1 MVAIYSTF
9 AQRAFDQLLH
19 DVAIQELPFT
29 LCLDRAGIV
38 GDDGATHH
46 GNFDCSY
53 LRLMPHFVI
62 MAPKDENELRHML
75 YTATEYEGPCA
86 IRYPRGS
93 GVGVPVT
100 ESLHTLP
107 IGRSE
112 RLQEGS
118 QIDLWAVGT
127 MVEAAKL
134 TAKRLRAKGLSVGVV
149 NGRFIKPL
157 DQEALLEASRKVK
170 LIVTLEENALCG
182 GYGEGIISYLNQE
195 NR

>member
-1 MVAIYSTF
+1 
-9 AQRAFDQLLH
+9 
-19 DVAIQELPFT
+19 
-29 LCLDRAGIV
+29 
-38 GDDGATHH
+38 
-46 GNFDCSY
+46 
-53 LRLMPHFVI
+53 
-62 MAPKDENELRHML
+62 ML

-134 TAKRLRAKGLSVGVV
+134 TAKRCVPRGSLWGSSMDALS
-149 NGRFIKPL
+149 NRWIKRRSWKPP
-157 DQEALLEASRKVK
+157 ERSSLL
-170 LIVTLEENALCG
+170 
-182 GYGEGIISYLNQE
+182 
-195 NR
+195 